1 MKRECL
7 VALASVA
14 CVSMACGGTTAPSAS
29 SSLLIS
35 SPSPATGST
44 IHVAG
49 GGAVG
54 TFIARGSGQLS
65 IPITVTSG
73 RQLAWAQLYVYLMT
87 ADDPDSYCAQN
98 LPDAP
103 GWGLARGQTESVT
116 ITGFQVFR
124 LPCDVIAQ
132 VHTPTG
138 PVFTTPIGT
147 PLDER
152 NVRRE
157 FDNVLT
163 AAKLPGM
170 RIHDLRHTCASLPLA
185 QGVTLAW

>member
-1 MKRECL
+1 
-7 VALASVA
+7 VAIASVA
-14 CVSMACGGTTAPSAS
+14 FVSTACGGSSTAPSVS
-29 SSLLIS
+29 SSLHIS
-35 SPSPATGST
+35 PPTPATGAT

-54 TFIARGSGQLS
+54 TFIAPGSGQLS

-103 GWGLARGQTESVT
+103 GWGLAKGQTESVT

-124 LPCDVIAQ
+124 LPCDVTAIRAYLATRDTRRGGLE
-132 VHTPTG
+132 TPPRPDETVALD
-138 PVFTTPIGT
+138 VFATSYQ
-147 PLDER
+147 L
-152 NVRRE
+152 RR
-157 FDNVLT
+157 
-163 AAKLPGM
+163 P
-170 RIHDLRHTCASLPLA
+170 
-185 QGVTLAW
+185 

>member
-124 LPCDVIAQ
+124 LPCDVTAIRAYLSTRDTLRGGLE
-132 VHTPTG
+132 TPPRADETG
-138 PVFTTPIGT
+138 AIDVFTTSYQ
-147 PLDER
+147 
-152 NVRRE
+152 
-157 FDNVLT
+157 
-163 AAKLPGM
+163 
-170 RIHDLRHTCASLPLA
+170 LRP
-185 QGVTLAW
+185 